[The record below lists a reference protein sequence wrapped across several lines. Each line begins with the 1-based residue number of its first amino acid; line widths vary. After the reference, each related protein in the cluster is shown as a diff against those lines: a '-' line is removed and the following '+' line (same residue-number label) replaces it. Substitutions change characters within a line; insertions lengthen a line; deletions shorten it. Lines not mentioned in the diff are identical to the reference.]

1 MHWLYNITDLYRDG
15 PYHCMMPAQQLLVR
29 HGWSSSIGYGHLA
42 DPLSWGT
49 WTRLT
54 VRILEHGTSDP
65 MKKQVRR
72 RTH

>member
-1 MHWLYNITDLYRDG
+1 
-15 PYHCMMPAQQLLVR
+15 MMPAQQLLVR